1 MLICGISLRCRYGG
15 ETHEAPPS
23 VGEALVNSAVPIAS
37 SAPAPAPGRSLTLEP
52 LGAQT
57 VLFPGPPSVPPV
69 AAAEPSQAAFAYA
82 PSPAA
87 AYHAG
92 FYAGIQAA
100 QAALAVT
107 PSAST
112 PAEPA
117 AASAHALA
125 IAPTLAHAVASP
137 PAPQSAEHVRP
148 QSFAQAPQRGAYGMY
163 GAYGA
168 YTGRGVEARGSS
180 FAHAP
185 VVREYPL
192 EGLPTP
198 VAAPGPSRGH

>member
-23 VGEALVNSAVPIAS
+23 VSEALDVSAVPIAS
-37 SAPAPAPGRSLTLEP
+37 SAPAPAPGSSLTLEP

-92 FYAGIQAA
+92 YYAGIQAA
-100 QAALAVT
+100 QAALAAT

-117 AASAHALA
+117 AASAHA
-125 IAPTLAHAVASP
+125 PTLAHAVASP
-137 PAPQSAEHVRP
+137 PAPKSAEHVRP

-168 YTGRGVEARGSS
+168 YSGRGVEARGSS